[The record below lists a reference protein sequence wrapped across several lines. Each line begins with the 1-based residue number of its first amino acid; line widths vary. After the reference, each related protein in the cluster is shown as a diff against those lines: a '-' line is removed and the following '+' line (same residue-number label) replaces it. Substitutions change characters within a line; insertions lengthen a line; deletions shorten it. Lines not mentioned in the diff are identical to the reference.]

1 MIIEDA
7 KTPMAVEFNETFY
20 VKHANMEPL
29 SVNSDYTKLVYK
41 KSNQK
46 QIYDNKG
53 FGSSSSVKSNCSE
66 YFQEAGEDYNTQVVD
81 NECYILQSQ
90 SDATIII
97 DQQKYDNATVNRA
110 SRKVIYYSHM
120 HKSNLVENI

>member
-1 MIIEDA
+1 M
-7 KTPMAVEFNETFY
+7 
-20 VKHANMEPL
+20 
-29 SVNSDYTKLVYK
+29 
-41 KSNQK
+41 
-46 QIYDNKG
+46 
-53 FGSSSSVKSNCSE
+53 
-66 YFQEAGEDYNTQVVD
+66 VD

-120 HKSNLVENI
+120 HKSNLVENIWKVCRIHIILCINVNL